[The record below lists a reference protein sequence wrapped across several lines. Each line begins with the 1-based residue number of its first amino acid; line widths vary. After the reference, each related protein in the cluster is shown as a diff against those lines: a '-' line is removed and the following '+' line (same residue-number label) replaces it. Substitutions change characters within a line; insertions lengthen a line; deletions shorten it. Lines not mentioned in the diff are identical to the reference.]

1 MNRKVKLP
9 EGTFVCIAKESLPRL
24 LKREVMVWD
33 FLILGE
39 PEEDS
44 NYLPLCELKEITI
57 PSDAEL
63 TRAGMAHV
71 KVMEAKASA
80 AFSEAKSIINNYRS
94 ALLLLEDS
102 GAKEASDD

>member
-9 EGTFVCIAKESLPRL
+9 EGTVVCIAKKDLPKL
-24 LKREVMVWD
+24 LKGGIGVWD
-33 FLILGE
+33 LLILGE
-39 PEEDS
+39 QAEDS

-63 TRAGMAHV
+63 TRAGMAHA
-71 KVMEAKASA
+71 KVMEADASA
-80 AFSEAKSIINNYRS
+80 AFSEAKSLINNYRS

-102 GAKEASDD
+102 GAKEASND